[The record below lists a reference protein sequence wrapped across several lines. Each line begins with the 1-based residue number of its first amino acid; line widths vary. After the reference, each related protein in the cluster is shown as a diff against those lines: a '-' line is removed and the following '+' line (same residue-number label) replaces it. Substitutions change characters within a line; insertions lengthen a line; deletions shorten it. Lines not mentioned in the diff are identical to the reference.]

1 LLLDGVVEV
10 VGPDVVEGHA
20 EAVAFDLGLLSVGRL
35 IAEDGNDDLHKKNY
49 EIKVEIEV
57 SSSVKKRYK
66 NGRNHRH
73 VVLLVIFVT
82 LGHSNCNEWC
92 GVELLVLT

>member
-1 LLLDGVVEV
+1 M
-10 VGPDVVEGHA
+10 EGHA

-35 IAEDGNDDLHKKNY
+35 IAEDRNDDLQKNNY

-57 SSSVKKRYK
+57 RSSVKKRYK

-82 LGHSNCNEWC
+82 LGHSDCNE
-92 GVELLVLT
+92 